1 MSIQKE
7 FKEDEIDNEYFFSQ
21 ERIWKNSL
29 SKPTPN
35 ELLKI
40 FPEIREIIPKKILE
54 SKRDIKEKKQEI
66 KDRLKRLYHLK
77 TDEFSE
83 WFGEYLI
90 KISLMPELTE
100 LEKRLFK
107 QSNFQYLLNPNQKNY
122 KQQKFK
128 EKVEVAKKY
137 PIEELARSKLTLRQI
152 GKNFISICPIHNEK
166 TPSFYIYPES
176 NKYYCFGCQAKGD
189 VITLTML
196 LCDLD
201 FKNAVEM
208 LQN

>member
-1 MSIQKE
+1 MHIKKE
-7 FKEDEIDNEYFFSQ
+7 FQKDEIDDGYFFVQ

-35 ELLKI
+35 ELLEI
-40 FPEIREIIPKKILE
+40 FPEIREIIPRKIAE
-54 SKRDIKEKKQEI
+54 SKSDIKKKKEEI
-66 KDRLKRLYHLK
+66 KDRLRRLYNLK

-90 KISLMPELTE
+90 RISLMPELTE

-107 QSNFQYLLNPNQKNY
+107 LRNFKYLLNPNQEKY
-122 KQQKFK
+122 EQQNFN
-128 EKVEVAKKY
+128 EKIRIAKKY
-137 PIEELARSKLTLRQI
+137 PIEELAKNMLGIRQI
-152 GKNFISICPIHNEK
+152 GKNFISLCPIHNET

-176 NKYYCFGCQAKGD
+176 NRYYCFGCQAKGD
-189 VITLTML
+189 VITLTMTL
-196 LCDLD
+196 YGLD
-201 FKNAVEM
+201 FKSAVEM